1 MYLAHKRKWD
11 HNKLQVENAIFYD
24 NIQNVCWSGVS
35 NYFYVE
41 DGLENAANDVQFYKY
56 RVTQQISFFRKI
68 VVKLLMTFRVC
79 LFWKLPRKTNTTY
92 LVAVTKLN

>member
-1 MYLAHKRKWD
+1 MRPQQITSL
-11 HNKLQVENAIFYD
+11 NAIFYD

-56 RVTQQISFFRKI
+56 RVTQQISFF
-68 VVKLLMTFRVC
+68 
-79 LFWKLPRKTNTTY
+79 
-92 LVAVTKLN
+92 